1 MRIDKEKEE
10 QSSIKFKKLKELINE
25 LNNLI
30 NKIYENT
37 NSFNKISKTISIQ

>member
-10 QSSIKFKKLKELINE
+10 QSSIKLINE